1 MMTSVISAATLALS
15 LSCVTAHATDEA
27 AAPSRQ
33 LGSCAK
39 AAEGKQGAE
48 LKAFM
53 QTCAAAKAP
62 TVEAKARDVK
72 ARRTACMEQAQ
83 GKSGPEHIQFMANCM
98 KAGTGTAAA
107 PASAASGA

>member
-1 MMTSVISAATLALS
+1 MNKSIQ
-15 LSCVTAHATDEA
+15 A
-27 AAPSRQ
+27 AAAWVLCMSFVNAQAADESVPSSSQ

-39 AAEGKQGAE
+39 GAEGKQGAE

-62 TVEAKARDVK
+62 AVEAKAKGVK

-98 KAGTGTAAA
+98 KAGTGAAAA